1 MAAQGT
7 MIGKV
12 CLVTGA
18 TSGIGLV
25 TARELA
31 LRGAITVMVARN
43 AERGAGLVG
52 RIRAETGNDRVELL
66 IADLSLMAHVRGLAA
81 HFLQD
86 HGRLD
91 VLVNNAGAY
100 FHHRHETAEAVEMT
114 FALDV
119 LSPFLL
125 TMLLLVPLKAGAPS
139 RVINVSSR
147 AHFRGRIDLADLE
160 GRRHYRGLS
169 AYSAAKLALN
179 MLTYESARR
188 LEGSGVD
195 VNAVHPGFV
204 ATRWGQNDNGL
215 VGAAIGFGTRH
226 FGRAPEKGA
235 DSLVYLA
242 TSPEVQG
249 VSGRYFFDRR
259 AVPSSPSSH
268 DPVAS
273 AELWRICERMSGLAG

>member
-1 MAAQGT
+1 
-7 MIGKV
+7 
-12 CLVTGA
+12 
-18 TSGIGLV
+18 
-25 TARELA
+25 
-31 LRGAITVMVARN
+31 
-43 AERGAGLVG
+43 
-52 RIRAETGNDRVELL
+52 
-66 IADLSLMAHVRGLAA
+66 
-81 HFLQD
+81 
-86 HGRLD
+86 

-100 FHHRHETAEAVEMT
+100 FHRRHETAEGVEMT